1 MHQKIEVEVNMH
13 CEKCRTDVLK
23 SVTKLSGIDQV
34 SVDLEKQVLV
44 VVGDDVDPVS
54 VVERVK
60 KTGKRAKI
68 ITVGPSKKP
77 DPPDSPTCEPI
88 ISGYPYPVC
97 TDVYPVAVVYPQP
110 CNYET
115 GGCVIQ

>member
-34 SVDLEKQVLV
+34 SVDLGKQVLV

-54 VVERVK
+54 VVEHVK

-68 ITVGPSKKP
+68 ISVGPSKKP
-77 DPPDSPTCEPI
+77 DPPYVTIGKIPVI
-88 ISGYPYPVC
+88 PYNLNNYLNFHFR
-97 TDVYPVAVVYPQP
+97 VYDLILI
-110 CNYET
+110 N
-115 GGCVIQ
+115 